1 MVKNSGGAS
10 QSESGFLRFISGLFA
25 GLAGGAGAD
34 REKKRRLRDIAK
46 ELKKRGRL
54 YRINGDMA
62 LPGLAKWF
70 HEVYKTV
77 GPADALL
84 EKYGS
89 SEVLKGVMIES
100 FMTGETREII
110 AGLAPDKIKAEIA
123 NGASI
128 KTVSERVKDNLIHLY
143 SALDPDSVKKIN
155 TMYNDFHHFRAFCSF
170 PYYFVLKKFDSTL
183 PERDFS
189 YNPRFEAINAQYIK
203 DDIADFLGLL
213 YVLNGDSDWD
223 RLFNV
228 LKSYREIDIISRTG
242 WKKVLQSR
250 REMVKTRTLDL
261 IVRRLDENPSW
272 VPVLEDTNYEV
283 VETYFNRIKTSADL
297 TIQEI
302 LRGRKKKQVE
312 GLLMKLFGTT
322 AVSRMHYYT
331 ERENLTFHKKMLPG
345 YIFVEPLNCLKAFYL
360 DFYKGQVRVLVDLLL
375 IRGKWVTKLSS
386 QQFSE
391 AYHQLLTLSD
401 QLNTFDE
408 ALADEGP
415 NGMKVKRLLRQ
426 SVRDRSAV
434 GTLKGVLKEIN
445 AQAKKIVNESARN
458 LIALGKSVKQLLDEC
473 TAQGQE
479 IIINWKEVE
488 GAAETPLA
496 DQMKDVYTRIYYLVQ
511 LLQLHMKDG
520 K

>member
-223 RLFNV
+223 
-228 LKSYREIDIISRTG
+228 
-242 WKKVLQSR
+242 
-250 REMVKTRTLDL
+250 
-261 IVRRLDENPSW
+261 P
-272 VPVLEDTNYEV
+272 
-283 VETYFNRIKTSADL
+283 
-297 TIQEI
+297 
-302 LRGRKKKQVE
+302 
-312 GLLMKLFGTT
+312 
-322 AVSRMHYYT
+322 
-331 ERENLTFHKKMLPG
+331 
-345 YIFVEPLNCLKAFYL
+345 PL
-360 DFYKGQVRVLVDLLL
+360 
-375 IRGKWVTKLSS
+375 
-386 QQFSE
+386 
-391 AYHQLLTLSD
+391 
-401 QLNTFDE
+401 
-408 ALADEGP
+408 
-415 NGMKVKRLLRQ
+415 
-426 SVRDRSAV
+426 
-434 GTLKGVLKEIN
+434 
-445 AQAKKIVNESARN
+445 
-458 LIALGKSVKQLLDEC
+458 
-473 TAQGQE
+473 
-479 IIINWKEVE
+479 
-488 GAAETPLA
+488 
-496 DQMKDVYTRIYYLVQ
+496 
-511 LLQLHMKDG
+511 
-520 K
+520 